1 MVKKILFVSAFA
13 AASAL
18 GLMAQTAPDAYQI
31 SQGDLKGTARFMSMG
46 GAFTALGGDPSVL
59 SQNPAGL
66 GVYRNSEVNASM
78 DINIQSAKTTGIT
91 TDQTKVSC
99 PNISYIGAYN
109 LGNSV
114 MNYFNWGISYGRLAS
129 FDSRYTGQID
139 GINSSLTN
147 YVANYTAAEGWTPSQ
162 LNAYGGAD
170 PFYNTR
176 APWMSILLYNA
187 YVINPSTND
196 GTDYVGL
203 YNGTPGTAQF
213 DVEQKGYVD
222 QYNISFGGNFSNVVY
237 WGINFGI
244 IDFQY
249 KNWTYYNETFD
260 NAIVANADAT
270 GRTTGLGQFGI
281 ESAKS
286 ITGSGFNFGAGVILR
301 PIPQL
306 RFGLSIKTPT
316 YYDLDYNAYSQ
327 TNYNY
332 ELSRRGGT
340 RKGYF
345 PNESTVGSED
355 YFSFKCRTPL
365 ELNLGLAT
373 VLANRAIISVD
384 YEYKPYQSMNIKD
397 DEGITYNDVKGDIKT
412 YYKAQNIVRLGAEYR
427 LTSQLSVRAGY
438 AYESSPVTDQFENSD
453 VTVYTSGP
461 DDTETQASYIVPKS
475 TQYITCGLGWHYKSF
490 YADAAY
496 VHCTRKADWHA
507 FTSYAPDEAPG
518 QWIDAPSAELTSNNN
533 RIVLS
538 IGFKF

>member
-1 MVKKILFVSAFA
+1 MVKKIFF
-13 AASAL
+13 ASAL
-18 GLMAQTAPDAYQI
+18 VAVSAMSLVAQTAPDAYQI

-78 DINIQSAKTTGIT
+78 DINIQSVKATGNS
-91 TDQTKVSC
+91 TDQTKVTC
-99 PNISYIGAYN
+99 PNISYVGAYN
-109 LGNSV
+109 LGSGV

-129 FDSRYTGQID
+129 FDRKYVGAID
-139 GINSSLTN
+139 GINASLTN
-147 YVANYTAAEGWTPSQ
+147 YVANYTALEGWTPAQ
-162 LNAYGGAD
+162 LNGYGGAD

-176 APWMSILLYNA
+176 APWMSILLFNGYA
-187 YVINPSTND
+187 INPSTKD
-196 GTDYVGL
+196 GTDYLGL
-203 YNGTPGTAQF
+203 YNGTPGSATF

-222 QYNISFGGNFSNVVY
+222 QYNISFGGNFSNLVY

-244 IDFQY
+244 IDFEY
-249 KNWTYYNETFD
+249 KNWTYYTETFQD
-260 NAIVANADAT
+260 ANIANAAAT

-281 ESAKS
+281 ESVKRISGA
-286 ITGSGFNFGAGVILR
+286 GFNFGAGVILR

-316 YYDLDYNAYSQ
+316 YYNLDYYAYTQ
-327 TNYNY
+327 TNYRY
-332 ELSRRGGT
+332 ELNDGGV
-340 RKGYF
+340 RKGYY
-345 PNESTVGSED
+345 PNYETVGSDD

-365 ELNLGLAT
+365 ELNVGVAT
-373 VLANRAIISVD
+373 VLANRAIVSVD
-384 YEYKPYQSMNIKD
+384 YEYKPYQCMNIKD
-397 DEGITYNDVKGDIKT
+397 DDGITYNDVKEDIKT
-412 YYKAQNIVRLGAEYR
+412 YYKAQNIFRIGAEYR
-427 LTSQLSVRAGY
+427 LTSQWSVRAGY
-438 AYESSPVTDQFENSD
+438 AYESSPVTDAFKNSD

-496 VHCTRKADWHA
+496 VHCARKADWHA
-507 FTSYAPDEAPG
+507 FTSYSPSSDTD
-518 QWIDAPSAELTSNNN
+518 QWIDAPSAELSSNNN

-538 IGFKF
+538 VGFKF